1 MEKKEKIILL
11 PKIFD
16 PRGSLTV
23 TEEMKTSLSISIAW
37 NIYMASARVKNWKIH
52 RKRKLQVLRSPQ
64 RLLSYHHPRR

>member
-1 MEKKEKIILL
+1 MEKKEEIILL

-37 NIYMASARVKNWKIH
+37 NIYMASARVKNWKNTQ
-52 RKRKLQVLRSPQ
+52 KKKVTS
-64 RLLSYHHPRR
+64 ST